1 MKKMYESDN
10 SSVFEISAKLV
21 SWFIKRQIELSEN
34 CRTSALW
41 LN

>member
-10 SSVFEISAKLV
+10 SSVFEISKLV